1 VGTKN
6 TIYLISGGVNYY
18 LSGGAPT
25 QTPYNGSGTPWT
37 SEATTPYELS
47 LNDATGSIYVPQPAP
62 VQTTYSGGPPFM
74 NNRVPVTQSY
84 DTIIESVGIQLKA
97 TDGAPNAKDNAI
109 SLLRQLR
116 QILNTALYSRPCVLV
131 IQGGTNAGYY
141 EVLAADVPENAL
153 YLSEPDGHWRA
164 TITWTRTAHATKS
177 SLDTLLNA
185 VTFTNIGDTSNN
197 DKDFLQLGTING
209 DLASSGNG
217 QPMRVTLDT
226 PSTSGAFVGYVSVAK
241 SRLYDAVAT
250 AISTTS
256 TSGVDVTGTQL
267 TNISD
272 DEATSIR
279 FIGRFASPSSNLEV
293 QAVASINGAQTIYSS
308 EWFLTGTANGTYIDF
323 GYIKLPRNLRRGKAV
338 TIQCTIRAR
347 STNGASATATLSYIE
362 IVQYYTWLKIPSIT
376 FISTSYQIDIVGADS
391 SVGGYVREIAPEFA
405 YLSTGGTAT
414 AIVPTIGTFPRA
426 YAGAGLY
433 LAWTWAGI
441 HTTTATFDD
450 VTAQSAALYQTV
462 RGNG

>member
-1 VGTKN
+1 MGTKN

-18 LSGGAPT
+18 LSGGGGS
-25 QTPYNGSGTPWT
+25 QVPYSGSGTPWT
-37 SEATTPYELS
+37 AESTSPYELA
-47 LNDATGSIYVPQPAP
+47 LNDITGAEYVPQPAP
-62 VQTTYSGGPPFM
+62 VQTIYSGGPPFM
-74 NNRVPVTQSY
+74 NNRIPVTQSY
-84 DTIIESVGIQLKA
+84 DQLVEQVGIQLKA
-97 TDGAPNAKDNAI
+97 TTKDNAI
-109 SLLRQLR
+109 YLLRQLR

-141 EVLAADVPENAL
+141 EIMAADVPENAL
-153 YLSEPDGHWRA
+153 YLVEPDGKWRA
-164 TITWTRTAHATKS
+164 IISWTRTAHATKS
-177 SLDTLLNA
+177 SLDTALNA

-197 DKDFLQLGTING
+197 DKDFLQLGAFNG

-226 PSTSGAFVGYVSVAK
+226 PNTSGAFVGYLSVAK
-241 SRLYDAVAT
+241 QRLYDAVASS
-250 AISTTS
+250 ISTTS

-267 TNISD
+267 TNLSD
-272 DEATSIR
+272 DEGTAIR

-293 QAVASINGAQTIYSS
+293 QAVASINGAQTIYTSP
-308 EWFLTGTANGTYIDF
+308 WFLTGTANGTYIDF
-323 GYIKLPRNLRRGKAV
+323 GYLRLPRNLRRGKAV

-362 IVQYYTWLKIPSIT
+362 MVQYYTWLKIPSIT
-376 FISTSYQIDIVGADS
+376 FISTAYQIDLVGADS
-391 SVGGYVREIAPEFA
+391 SLGSYVREITPEFA
-405 YLSTGGTAT
+405 YLSSGGTAT

-426 YAGAGLY
+426 YTGAGLY
-433 LAWTWAGI
+433 FAWTWGGV

-450 VTAQSAALYQTV
+450 VTAQVAALYQTV